1 MRANRVNLMMKAGL
15 ALGVCGVA
23 ASTASAQLRVAN
35 WNVTNYAS
43 GRVADFQ
50 NAIYASGPAGSMSPD
65 IIVAEEISTDTGRTN
80 FLNLLNTYPGGP
92 TDWAATPY
100 VANPSFPSS
109 NPMHVMF
116 YRTSKVTLLSQ
127 AGVSS
132 PDTVKRLTTGTGTC
146 DTCPPRDTHRY
157 LVRLAG
163 YPASSASELYIYG
176 GHFKAGTA
184 GTDADR
190 REAESIRLRDDSDV
204 LPTGTNFLL
213 AADLNVQG
221 SGNPAYVRL
230 TENGANAAGR
240 FIDPINSPGTWE
252 NNTNFKVIHTQEPST
267 AMDSRHDQ
275 ILIAPTL
282 RNGTGIEY
290 IGSTTLAY
298 STSTWN
304 DPNHTYRVWG
314 NDGTT
319 YNAPIKTTGN
329 TQVGATIAQALINS
343 VQGNGHLPVFL
354 DLRVPA
360 KVWATP
366 TINFG
371 TVNVGAPASSTIT
384 VRNGDTL
391 VSGSDPHFARFN
403 RGNSSA
409 FETLTYTLSA
419 SSGFTAPAGSFNR
432 TAGASSSFQNSHTI
446 TMNTSTP
453 GTKTGTITISSN
465 AAGAPTYVINV
476 TGVVVAPPPA
486 CPADIAC
493 DDGTPLAQAPGC
505 VNNGVNE
512 GDYNAFFS
520 AGGFFTQASQG
531 NAAIGAFCD
540 IACDDGTP
548 KADAPGCVNNGVNEG
563 DYNAFFNN
571 LFIPCN

>member
-1 MRANRVNLMMKAGL
+1 MHANRVNLVMKAGL
-15 ALGVCGVA
+15 ALGVCAVA
-23 ASTASAQLRVAN
+23 SASASAQLRVAN
-35 WNVTNYAS
+35 WNVTNYTS

-50 NAIYASGPAGSMSPD
+50 NAIYLSGPAGSMSPD
-65 IIVAEEISTDTGRTN
+65 IIVAEEINTDSGRMN
-80 FLNLLNTYPGGP
+80 FLNLLNSYPGGP
-92 TDWAATPY
+92 TDWAATTY
-100 VANPSFPSS
+100 VANPSFPAS
-109 NPMHVMF
+109 NPMHVLF
-116 YRTSKVTLLSQ
+116 YRTSKVAALSQ
-127 AGVSS
+127 AGV
-132 PDTVKRLTTGTGTC
+132 PAPNAVKRLSTNTGTC

-163 YPASSASELYIYG
+163 YPASDAAELYIYG
-176 GHFKAGTA
+176 AHFKAGTSS
-184 GTDADR
+184 TDPDR

-204 LPTGTNFLL
+204 LPAGVNFLL
-213 AADLNVQG
+213 AADLNVQ
-221 SGNPAYVRL
+221 SSSNAAYVRL

-240 FIDPINSPGTWE
+240 FIDPINSPGSWE
-252 NNTNFKVIHTQEPST
+252 NNSNFRIIHTQEPSS

-275 ILIAPTL
+275 ILISPTL
-282 RNGTGIEY
+282 RNGSGIEY
-290 IGSTTLAY
+290 IGSTTQAY
-298 STSTWN
+298 STTTWN

-329 TQVGATIAQALINS
+329 TQVGPTIAQALINS

-354 DLRVPA
+354 DLRLPA
-360 KVWATP
+360 KIWATP

-371 TVNVGAPASSTIT
+371 TVNVGASASAPIT
-384 VRNGDTL
+384 VRNGDAL
-391 VSGSDPHFARFN
+391 ISGSDPHFARFN

-419 SSGFTAPAGSFNR
+419 SSGFGAPVGTFNR
-432 TAGASSSFQNSHTI
+432 TAGATASFQNSHTI
-446 TMNTSTP
+446 TMNTATP
-453 GTKTGTITISSN
+453 GTKTGTITITSN
-465 AAGAPTYVINV
+465 AAGSPTYVINV
-476 TGVVVAPPPA
+476 TGVVVAPPPP

-493 DDGTPLAQAPGC
+493 DSGTPLAQAQGC
-505 VNNGVNE
+505 VNNGINE

-520 AGGFFTQASQG
+520 AAGFFAQASQG
-531 NAAIGAFCD
+531 MAAIGAFCD

-548 KADAPGCVNNGVNEG
+548 LAEAPGCVNNGVNEG

>member
-1 MRANRVNLMMKAGL
+1 MHANRVNLVMKAGL
-15 ALGVCGVA
+15 ALGVCVSA
-23 ASTASAQLRVAN
+23 VSTASAQLRVVN
-35 WNVTNYAS
+35 WNVTNYTS

-50 NAIYASGPAGSMSPD
+50 NAIYATGPAGSMSPD
-65 IIVAEEISTDTGRTN
+65 IIVAEEINTETGRTN
-80 FLNLLNTYPGGP
+80 FLTLLNTYPGGP

-100 VANPSFPSS
+100 IANPSFPSS
-109 NPMHVMF
+109 NPMHVLY

-127 AGVSS
+127 SGVSS
-132 PDTVKRLTTGTGTC
+132 PSTVKRLTTGTGTC

-163 YPASSASELYIYG
+163 YPASNASELYIYG
-176 GHFKAGTA
+176 AHFKAGTA
-184 GTDADR
+184 GTDASR

-204 LPTGTNFLL
+204 LPAGVNFLL
-213 AADLNVQG
+213 AADLNVQ
-221 SGNPAYVRL
+221 SSSNAAYVRL

-240 FIDPINSPGTWE
+240 FIDPINSPGSWE
-252 NNTNFKVIHTQEPST
+252 NNSNFKVIHTQEPSS

-282 RNGTGIEY
+282 RNGSGIEY

-298 STSTWN
+298 STTTWN

-319 YNAPIKTTGN
+319 YNAPIKTSGN

-360 KVWATP
+360 KIWATP

-371 TVNVGAPASSTIT
+371 TVNVGASASSSIT
-384 VRNGDTL
+384 VRNGDEL
-391 VSGSDPHFARFN
+391 VSGSDPHFTLFN
-403 RGNSSA
+403 RGNASA

-419 SSGFTAPAGSFNR
+419 SSGFTAPGGSFNR

-446 TMNTSTP
+446 TDRKS
-453 GTKTGTITISSN
+453 
-465 AAGAPTYVINV
+465 
-476 TGVVVAPPPA
+476 VV
-486 CPADIAC
+486 
-493 DDGTPLAQAPGC
+493 
-505 VNNGVNE
+505 
-512 GDYNAFFS
+512 
-520 AGGFFTQASQG
+520 
-531 NAAIGAFCD
+531 
-540 IACDDGTP
+540 
-548 KADAPGCVNNGVNEG
+548 
-563 DYNAFFNN
+563 
-571 LFIPCN
+571 